1 MSLPNEIDEEIYDFG
16 MRIKKLRANYGWTQ
30 SDLAERIGSATDSIS
45 CYEQNYR
52 YPPIPRLMKLAKVLH
67 VSVDYLLGIDDDP
80 SIKLYGLTDEGK
92 EVMDG
97 FVKIFIDQK

>member
-1 MSLPNEIDEEIYDFG
+1 MSLPDEIDEEIYDFG

-30 SDLAERIGSATDSIS
+30 RDLAERIGAATDSIS

-52 YPPIPRLMKLAKVLH
+52 YPPIPRSMKLAKVLH